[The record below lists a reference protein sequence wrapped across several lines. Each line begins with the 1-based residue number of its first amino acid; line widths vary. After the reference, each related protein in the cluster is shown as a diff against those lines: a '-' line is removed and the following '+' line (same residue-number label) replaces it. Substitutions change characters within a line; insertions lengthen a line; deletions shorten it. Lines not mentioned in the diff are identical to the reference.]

1 MSGSIPKDFIRDIID
16 MTDIVSLI
24 DSYLP
29 LKRRGSNHWGQCPF
43 CDDGNNPS
51 FSVSEQK
58 QFYFCF
64 KCRASGNVIGFL
76 QGHQGYDFVESI
88 ESLAARNGIEVP
100 YENVGKFV
108 KEKGPIYE
116 VLAAA
121 AKNFE
126 QNLSDLDDSEQ
137 VRNYLINER
146 KISPQISKKFN
157 LGYALK
163 SWDALSQTLLEK

>member
-1 MSGSIPKDFIRDIID
+1 MAGSIPKEFIRDIID

-64 KCRASGNVIGFL
+64 KFL
-76 QGHQGYDFVESI
+76 NI
-88 ESLAARNGIEVP
+88 I
-100 YENVGKFV
+100 
-108 KEKGPIYE
+108 
-116 VLAAA
+116 
-121 AKNFE
+121 
-126 QNLSDLDDSEQ
+126 
-137 VRNYLINER
+137 RNYDSFWYINPLD
-146 KISPQISKKFN
+146 I
-157 LGYALK
+157 K
-163 SWDALSQTLLEK
+163 SLFDCI

>member
-58 QFYFCF
+58 QFYFC
-64 KCRASGNVIGFL
+64 L
-76 QGHQGYDFVESI
+76 
-88 ESLAARNGIEVP
+88 
-100 YENVGKFV
+100 NVGHL
-108 KEKGPIYE
+108 GML
-116 VLAAA
+116 LAFC
-121 AKNFE
+121 KNIR
-126 QNLSDLDDSEQ
+126 DM
-137 VRNYLINER
+137 I
-146 KISPQISKKFN
+146 
-157 LGYALK
+157 
-163 SWDALSQTLLEK
+163 LLNQ

>member
-1 MSGSIPKDFIRDIID
+1 MS
-16 MTDIVSLI
+16 
-24 DSYLP
+24 
-29 LKRRGSNHWGQCPF
+29 
-43 CDDGNNPS
+43 
-51 FSVSEQK
+51 
-58 QFYFCF
+58 
-64 KCRASGNVIGFL
+64 IGCL
-76 QGHQGYDFVESI
+76 QEHQGYDFIESI

-108 KEKGPIYE
+108 KEKDPIYD

-126 QNLSDLDDSEQ
+126 HNLSDLDASEQ
-137 VRNYLINER
+137 VRNYLVNER

-163 SWDALSQTLLEK
+163 SWDALSQTLLDNGFSEEILIKAGLAKRNKEGKLFDVFRDRLIFPIKDRKGRIVGFGGRVMSQEDQPKY

>member
-1 MSGSIPKDFIRDIID
+1 MSLAFWGHRD
-16 MTDIVSLI
+16 
-24 DSYLP
+24 
-29 LKRRGSNHWGQCPF
+29 
-43 CDDGNNPS
+43 
-51 FSVSEQK
+51 
-58 QFYFCF
+58 
-64 KCRASGNVIGFL
+64 
-76 QGHQGYDFVESI
+76 DFVESI

-137 VRNYLINER
+137 VKNYLINER
-146 KISPQISKKFN
+146 KYLLRSTKN
-157 LGYALK
+157 LI
-163 SWDALSQTLLEK
+163 